1 LKPRPDRF
9 DTQPKLVEYGYLSRN
24 HAVSHATGH
33 ARDVIVFNVMTGKST
48 RRFRLIRPPE
58 WESHV
63 VPVAKNVDLALVF
76 GHHDTYGSN
85 GHAIVVL

>member
-1 LKPRPDRF
+1 M
-9 DTQPKLVEYGYLSRN
+9 N
-24 HAVSHATGH
+24 
-33 ARDVIVFNVMTGKST
+33 GKST
-48 RRFRLIRPPE
+48 GRFGLIRPPE

-76 GHHDTYGSN
+76 GHHDPYGSN